1 MPELW
6 RRLRNASR
14 LSPRR
19 LALRQ
24 SLLSRFPRVPDLATL
39 GQMTP
44 SQRRPPRG
52 SRQQT
57 LASPL
62 PLSLTNSITS
72 GFSTPQV
79 PLAVNVVSLRARSRG
94 LPGLGSLT
102 LPGVAL
108 RLWARGTRGRVS
120 VTIAPPYGSPY

>member
-6 RRLRNASR
+6 RQLWNASR

-44 SQRRPPRG
+44 PPRRPPRG

-79 PLAVNVVSLRARSRG
+79 PLPVAVASLRASSRAHH
-94 LPGLGSLT
+94 GLGSLT
-102 LPGVAL
+102 LPGVVL
-108 RLWARGTRGRVS
+108 RLWALGMHGRAS
-120 VTIAPPYGSPY
+120 VISLRRYGKTH